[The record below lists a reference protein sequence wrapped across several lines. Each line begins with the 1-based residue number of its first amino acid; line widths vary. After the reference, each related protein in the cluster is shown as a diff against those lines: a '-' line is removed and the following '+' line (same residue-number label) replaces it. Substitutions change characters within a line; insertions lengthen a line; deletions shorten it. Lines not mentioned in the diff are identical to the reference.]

1 MSFTSKTLPGLTV
14 NIREKAPTA
23 SHGDGGEKTAHF
35 KICPECSV
43 LLNKIHH
50 QESSSSRLVTKSCPT
65 LATPWTVACQAPLSM
80 GSSRQEYW
88 SGLPFPSPGDLPD
101 PGSNLGLR
109 LCRQILY

>member
-43 LLNKIHH
+43 LLNNP
-50 QESSSSRLVTKSCPT
+50 CPPGT
-65 LATPWTVACQAPLSM
+65 L
-80 GSSRQEYW
+80 
-88 SGLPFPSPGDLPD
+88 
-101 PGSNLGLR
+101 
-109 LCRQILY
+109 LCQILT